1 MAKNVLI
8 LSASPRRGGNS
19 ETLCGQFSRG
29 AQETGNTVEMIRLHG
44 KKMGFCTAC
53 YACKQTGACVQKDDV
68 PEILEKMAQADVI
81 VLSTPVYFYQ
91 MNAQMK
97 TLIDRTMACYY
108 DQTLANKEFYFIVT
122 AAEGKEA
129 LERTMDGLRGLT
141 DCIPGAKVRGMVYGA
156 NAWQLGDIQGSPA
169 LEEAYQMGRNV

>member
-1 MAKNVLI
+1 MKKNVLI
-8 LSASPRRGGNS
+8 LSASPRKGGNS
-19 ETLCGQFSRG
+19 ETLCARFAQG
-29 AQETGNTVEMIRLHG
+29 AEEAGHAVEMNRLHG

-53 YACKQTGACVQKDDV
+53 YACKKTGVCIQKDDAA
-68 PEILEKMAQADVI
+68 EILEKMARADVI

-122 AAEGKEA
+122 AAEEKPA

-156 NAWQLGDIQGSPA
+156 GAWQLGDIQGNPA
-169 LEEAYQMGRNV
+169 MEEAYQMGLRV